1 MQIRSRALG
10 AVVFAAAPLLLV
22 TACAGGG
29 SAGDAGNNLTPITGS
44 NYVTIEP
51 ATTTTTTTSPPVDV
65 NALEPGQVSPQEQI
79 YTIKSG
85 DSLSKIASLY
95 GVEMQMIC
103 SYNQWPDCGG
113 DHLLLP
119 GDAIRIPPDSLIP
132 TDGASTDAPTTGDS
146 AADSGDAA
154 TGDGCTHT
162 IEADENPTRVA
173 NKYDLTYDQL
183 QAANPGIDFT
193 TTFVVGTVLTIPP
206 EGNCG

>member
-10 AVVFAAAPLLLV
+10 AVIFAAAPLLLV
-22 TACAGGG
+22 TACSGGDTPGG
-29 SAGDAGNNLTPITGS
+29 SSSNLTPITGS

-65 NALEPGQVSPQEQI
+65 NALEPGQTSPVAQT

-85 DSLSKIASLY
+85 DSLSKIATLY
-95 GVEMQMIC
+95 GIEMQVIC

-119 GDAIRIPPDSLIP
+119 GDTVSIPPDSLIP
-132 TDGASTDAPTTGDS
+132 TDGVSTDAPTTGDS
-146 AADSGDAA
+146 TAASGDAA

-162 IEADENPTRVA
+162 IEAGENPTRVA
-173 NKYDLTYDQL
+173 NKYDLSYDQL